1 MNFSKLAFAGAIGF
15 VMALGSAHAAYP
27 DKAVQYI
34 IPFPAGGESDYVA
47 RLQSEIFKNKYK
59 QSMIVVN
66 RPGAGGG
73 LVWGQLNS
81 LPADGYTIAGVNL
94 PHIVLQPLEG
104 SVTYKTD
111 DIAPVYFYH
120 FTPDA
125 IVVPANSPIKSFEDL
140 IRTAKAKPGT
150 LNFAGSGSMSANHMA
165 HERLDKLAGIKTTYV
180 PFKGTGDLIAS
191 VMGGHVDAAMAYL
204 PLAIQQKGQ
213 MRLLAVASEKR
224 HPVFPDVPTFKELGF
239 NWVDGAYRGIAVPK
253 GTSRQVQKEVSQMMG
268 ELNRDPDTRKRLVD
282 GGYDLVD
289 IGVDEMPDFL
299 AKRSKQYLE
308 DARDAG
314 LIK

>member
-1 MNFSKLAFAGAIGF
+1 MQLVKFARASIATL
-15 VMALGSAHAAYP
+15 VMMMGSAHAAYP

-34 IPFPAGGESDYVA
+34 IPFTAGGESDYVA

-104 SVTYKTD
+104 SVTYKTE
-111 DIAPVYFYH
+111 DIIPVYFYH

-140 IRTAKAKPGT
+140 IKAAKDKPEG
-150 LNFAGSGSMSANHMA
+150 LSFAGSGSMSANHMA
-165 HERLDKLAGIKTTYV
+165 HERLNKLAGIKTTYV
-180 PFKGTGDLIAS
+180 PFKGTGDLISS
-191 VMGGHVDAAMAYL
+191 VLGGHVTAAMTYL
-204 PLAIQQKGQ
+204 PLAVQQKGQ

-224 HPVFPDVPTFKELGF
+224 HSAFPDVPTFKELGF

-253 GTSRQVQKEVSQMMG
+253 DTPREVQQQVSAMMG
-268 ELNRDPDTRKRLVD
+268 ELNRDPEARKKLTE

-289 IGVDEMPDFL
+289 IGLKDMPDFL
-299 AKRSKQYLE
+299 AKRTKQYLE
-308 DARDAG
+308 DAKNAG

>member
-1 MNFSKLAFAGAIGF
+1 MNFSKLAVAGAVGV

-73 LVWGQLNS
+73 LVWAQLNS

-125 IVVPANSPIKSFEDL
+125 IVVPTNSPIKSFEDL
-140 IRTAKAKPGT
+140 IKTAKAKPGT

-191 VMGGHVDAAMAYL
+191 VLGGHVDAAMAYL

-253 GTSRQVQKEVSQMMG
+253 TTPKQVQKDVSQMMG
-268 ELNRDPDTRKRLVD
+268 ELNKDPDTRKRLVD

-289 IGVDEMPDFL
+289 IGIDEMPDFL
-299 AKRSKQYLE
+299 AKRSRQYLD
-308 DARDAG
+308 DARGAG

>member
-1 MNFSKLAFAGAIGF
+1 MKFSKLAFAGA
-15 VMALGSAHAAYP
+15 VASMMAFGSAHAAYP

-73 LVWGQLNS
+73 LVWAQLNS

-111 DIAPVYFYH
+111 ELAPVYFYH

-125 IVVPANSPIKSFEDL
+125 IVVPTSSPIKTFEDL
-140 IRTAKAKPGT
+140 IKAAKARPGT

-165 HERLDKLAGIKTTYV
+165 HERLDKLADIKTTYV

-191 VMGGHVDAAMAYL
+191 VLGGHVDAAMAYL

-224 HPVFPDVPTFKELGF
+224 HPAFPDVPTFKELGF
-239 NWVDGAYRGIAVPK
+239 NWVDGAYRGIAVPRTTPK
-253 GTSRQVQKEVSQMMG
+253 DVQKEVSQMMG
-268 ELNRDPDTRKRLVD
+268 ELNKDPDTRKRLVD

-289 IGVDEMPDFL
+289 VDIDQMPDFL

-308 DARDAG
+308 DARNAG
-314 LIK
+314 MIK